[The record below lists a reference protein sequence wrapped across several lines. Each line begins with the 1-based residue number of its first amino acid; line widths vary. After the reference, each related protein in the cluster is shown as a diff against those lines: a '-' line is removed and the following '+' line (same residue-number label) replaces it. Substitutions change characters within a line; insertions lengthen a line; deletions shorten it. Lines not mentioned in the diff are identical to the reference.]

1 MTFTRLE
8 HCTLIVMA
16 VVEVIY
22 AVAATL
28 WIVVVMAALCV
39 SFVVI
44 AKYRKRR
51 RRVNRLLHAM
61 RMPVA
66 GATALS
72 KVVVELPRMLIEFS
86 DGGTARSSASRR
98 RR

>member
-1 MTFTRLE
+1 VTFTRLE

-28 WIVVVMAALCV
+28 WIVVVLAALC
-39 SFVVI
+39 FGGVVI
-44 AKYRKRR
+44 AKYRRR
-51 RRVNRLLHAM
+51 RRRISRVFDAACMPLALVATMVNDFAHPT
-61 RMPVA
+61 PV
-66 GATALS
+66 
-72 KVVVELPRMLIEFS
+72 
-86 DGGTARSSASRR
+86 RR